1 MKQIIF
7 LFTISLLLLFQLNVS
22 AQKDSHEERREKYRS
37 EKISFLTLN
46 LELSPTEAEKFW
58 PVYNQ
63 MEKERWEA
71 QKARRNMETKVSE
84 AEESLSEKQVIK
96 LTKDY
101 AGSMQKEGMLVAKY
115 NVEFLEILPPQKV
128 LKLYKTENDFR
139 MYMMKKYRDQRRN
152 GEKHP

>member
-101 AGSMQKEGMLVAKY
+101 AGSMQKEGTLVAKY

-139 MYMMKKYRDQRRN
+139 MYMMKKYRDQRKN

>member
-7 LFTISLLLLFQLNVS
+7 TITCSFLLLSQLIVS
-22 AQKDSHEERREKYRS
+22 AQNESHEDRREKYRS
-37 EKISFLTLN
+37 EKISFLTSN
-46 LELSPTEAEKFW
+46 LELTPVEAEKFW

-71 QKARRNMETKVSE
+71 QRARRDLETKVSE
-84 AEESLSEKQVIK
+84 AEESLSDKEIIR

-101 AGSMQKEGMLVAKY
+101 AGSMQKEGVLIARY
-115 NVEFLEILPPQKV
+115 NDEFLKVLQPKKV

-139 MYMMKKYRDQRRN
+139 MYMMKKYRDQRKN

>member
-7 LFTISLLLLFQLNVS
+7 IISFSFLVLSQLVVN
-22 AQKDSHEERREKYRS
+22 AQGQSHEERREKYRS
-37 EKISFLTLN
+37 EKISFLTSN
-46 LELSPTEAEKFW
+46 LELTPTEAEKFW

-71 QKARRNMETKVSE
+71 QTARRELETRVRES
-84 AEESLSEKQVIK
+84 EESLSEKMIIQ

-101 AGSMQKEGMLVAKY
+101 AGSTQKEGALLTKY
-115 NVEFLEILPPQKV
+115 NEVFLKILPPKKV
-128 LKLYKTENDFR
+128 LKLYKTETDFR
-139 MYMMKKYRDQRRN
+139 IHMMKRFREQRKN